1 MVKKFLEVLKP
12 LLKDKGLSKEE
23 IESLANLYGKNL
35 TETSTD
41 EEIDNLAKSVVPF
54 AEIMQKSASR
64 QVTAAREGFKD
75 FKSPKDV
82 EALLAEA
89 MKQKEGE
96 GGGEKDS
103 LTLEQ
108 VQDLISKAVVNETK
122 ELKDKIAEYE
132 AKEKSSQLRSQLYAH
147 SKVKDIPDFFRS
159 HYSLDKE
166 EDIEAVASKIET
178 DYATM
183 KQKLVQQEGFVEKP
197 KAGGIGETDDLIAR
211 MHKMAEDASASK

>member
-1 MVKKFLEVLKP
+1 MIKKFLEVLKP

-41 EEIDNLAKSVVPF
+41 EEIDNLAKSVIPF

-64 QVTAAREGFKD
+64 QVTAAREGFKN
-75 FKSPKDV
+75 FKSPEDV
-82 EALLAEA
+82 EKLLAEA
-89 MKQKEGE
+89 KEGKKDEEKQE
-96 GGGEKDS
+96 GG

-108 VQDLISKAVVNETK
+108 VQQLVSHAIVNETK
-122 ELKDKIAEYE
+122 GLKEKIAEYE
-132 AKEKSSQLRSQLYAH
+132 EKERTSQLKSMLYAH

-211 MHKMAEDASASK
+211 MHKMAEDATASK

>member
-1 MVKKFLEVLKP
+1 MIKKFLEVLKP

-64 QVTAAREGFKD
+64 QVTAAREGFKN
-75 FKSPKDV
+75 FKSPEDV
-82 EALLAEA
+82 EKLLAEA
-89 MKQKEGE
+89 KEGKKSEEKQE
-96 GGGEKDS
+96 GG

-108 VQDLISKAVVNETK
+108 VQQLVSQAIVNETK
-122 ELKDKIAEYE
+122 GLKDKIAEYE
-132 AKEKSSQLRSQLYAH
+132 EKERTSQLKSMLYAH

-166 EDIEAVASKIET
+166 EDIEAIASKIET

-211 MHKMAEDASASK
+211 MHKMAEDASAKK